1 MYRSESNILVFI
13 SSVMTDELEWAR
25 EEVVRTLETIPFA
38 QPWAFECTPASSETP
53 DDAYLR
59 KARDA
64 DFMVWLVGS
73 RTTQPVVREVNT
85 RMAAGR
91 RLLVFQLP
99 ARSRDADT
107 RQLLLT
113 VSTYCKWQSVTS
125 ATSLSEALTASISD
139 EIARVLRDP
148 AAPVRQR
155 TLQQWLDSS
164 IAKCK
169 QSWIALGVPDELAT
183 ELANN
188 RSIGQV
194 LTAPA
199 PGFQLVTGPAGSGKS
214 LAASRLFQEAID
226 SALADA
232 NQPFPLFVAAR
243 DLHGPLEEYIER
255 RTAGLVQLPDQPTV
269 IILDGLDERGVLE
282 GNELLTQIQYY
293 ADAYPRSRVLATSRA
308 LPGLGLPEPHAP
320 ISSMSDTEAT
330 ALIARIANRPVEL
343 PELHGWS
350 DSVRTA
356 AARPLFAVMIGVELR
371 RSANMRLHRSVELL
385 DRLARQ
391 VVESAPAGGRHLDS
405 LLQRLAVSAINT
417 GSRVRKADL
426 TPHHADQRHVADS
439 RLVDESGDTL
449 DFTHEVLRE
458 WFAARAIIE
467 EAVSLDDL
475 IPASDRWI
483 ASFQL
488 VVESDYSNTGHALL
502 RQLASSDPGMAGL
515 VMPERRSDHDEAE
528 VYGPTGSA
536 VQVGRQL
543 WEAMDAWR
551 QGMGDLFGAIGPAD
565 ANGNTAGLGIRMSS
579 TTVTT
584 SWYTGD
590 RTLPQR
596 VVPLPEPSERGP
608 DSLDP
613 GWVVL
618 HTESAPRGLE
628 WPWIA
633 TRRHLTESLSR
644 VVITRRLALPSDDAV
659 RELVW
664 AFALAV
670 NNQGEFSP
678 RPIATNTVLE
688 VARRLT
694 AGARPGDVFVV
705 QRLEMTLDEL
715 VLVERR
721 LEQMRE
727 EGDGTVRDPWPLFD
741 RRPSPDTRTC
751 STWDFYSDDR
761 LLERATAVYS
771 AGLRLYMEMVD
782 RWFSSFRRR
791 FRFIGLFPI
800 LLEGRLTKS
809 HQPRFEGAPGLTWRA
824 RALPMGETSRV
835 ALEWGPADDFH
846 SLSYWRD
853 EEDNL
858 RSVRPGTDATPYP
871 VVGGSLPSI
880 GTVRPATDLA
890 HSWLI
895 RDLRELGWTDLST
908 ASLR

>member
-38 QPWAFECTPASSETP
+38 QPWAFEFTPASSETP

-85 RMAAGR
+85 CMAAGR
-91 RLLVFQLP
+91 RLLVFRLP

-107 RQLLLT
+107 RQLLRT

-125 ATSLSEALTASISD
+125 ATLSEALTASISD
-139 EIARVLRDP
+139 EIARALRDP

-255 RTAGLVQLPDQPTV
+255 RTAGLVQPRDQPTV

-293 ADAYPRSRVLATSRA
+293 ADAYPRSRILATSRA
-308 LPGLGLPEPHAP
+308 LPGLRLPEPHAP

-356 AARPLFAVMIGVELR
+356 AARPLFAVMIGAELR

-391 VVESAPAGGRHLDS
+391 VIESAPAGGRHLDS

-458 WFAARAIIE
+458 WYAARAIIE

-596 VVPLPEPSERGP
+596 VVPLPEPSERGS
-608 DSLDP
+608 DTLDP

-618 HTESAPRGLE
+618 HTESAPRGQE

-678 RPIATNTVLE
+678 RPIATNTVL
-688 VARRLT
+688 
-694 AGARPGDVFVV
+694 
-705 QRLEMTLDEL
+705 
-715 VLVERR
+715 
-721 LEQMRE
+721 
-727 EGDGTVRDPWPLFD
+727 
-741 RRPSPDTRTC
+741 SPD
-751 STWDFYSDDR
+751 YS
-761 LLERATAVYS
+761 
-771 AGLRLYMEMVD
+771 
-782 RWFSSFRRR
+782 
-791 FRFIGLFPI
+791 
-800 LLEGRLTKS
+800 
-809 HQPRFEGAPGLTWRA
+809 
-824 RALPMGETSRV
+824 
-835 ALEWGPADDFH
+835 
-846 SLSYWRD
+846 
-853 EEDNL
+853 
-858 RSVRPGTDATPYP
+858 
-871 VVGGSLPSI
+871 
-880 GTVRPATDLA
+880 
-890 HSWLI
+890 
-895 RDLRELGWTDLST
+895 
-908 ASLR
+908 